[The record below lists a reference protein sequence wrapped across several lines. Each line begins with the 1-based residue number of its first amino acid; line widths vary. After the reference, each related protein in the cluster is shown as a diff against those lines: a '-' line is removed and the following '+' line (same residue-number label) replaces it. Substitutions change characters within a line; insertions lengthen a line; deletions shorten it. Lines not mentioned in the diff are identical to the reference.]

1 MEMSILTQFIQS
13 SVESGYFS
21 TALLML
27 VIFGLWRL
35 YKAEQERGRDF
46 GIRFAGE
53 IRQLI
58 ETNNNALREIINS
71 IKDLSTRQDLEGKH
85 NLEMRNRLESEF
97 KELYFKRWPVEIKFD
112 IVKNKLELPAFG
124 GFTENVILQDFWI
137 SMFLANMV
145 SLAKYEDD
153 KEVKNARLNK
163 DNKYEY
169 QTNINTIIGSLR
181 DKLAEAVF
189 AKIRL

>member
-1 MEMSILTQFIQS
+1 MCQAVRIFCF
-13 SVESGYFS
+13 SVANLD
-21 TALLML
+21 T
-27 VIFGLWRL
+27 
-35 YKAEQERGRDF
+35 YKYGF
-46 GIRFAGE
+46 
-53 IRQLI
+53 
-58 ETNNNALREIINS
+58 
-71 IKDLSTRQDLEGKH
+71 
-85 NLEMRNRLESEF
+85 NR
-97 KELYFKRWPVEIKFD
+97 R
-112 IVKNKLELPAFG
+112 
-124 GFTENVILQDFWI
+124 FTENVILQDFWI

-145 SLAKYEDD
+145 SLAKHEDD

>member
-1 MEMSILTQFIQS
+1 MDRGYASEKLIKKLSEKSSFLFRLRRRFNTEIDMLPIGDHILT
-13 SVESGYFS
+13 
-21 TALLML
+21 
-27 VIFGLWRL
+27 L
-35 YKAEQERGRDF
+35 YENIKVRVVKF
-46 GIRFAGE
+46 VLPSGE
-53 IRQLI
+53 I
-58 ETNNNALREIINS
+58 ETLV
-71 IKDLSTRQDLEGKH
+71 T
-85 NLEMRNRLESEF
+85 NLFELDESEF

-145 SLAKYEDD
+145 SLAKHEDD